1 MSHGSVTHHPP
12 IHGIM
17 AEFTTADDLV
27 EAARRAREAGY
38 HKMDAYSPLP
48 IEELHDVL
56 HIHDNRVSL
65 ACLIG
70 GIVGACTGFGLLS
83 WTAGFDYAHN
93 VGGKP
98 PISVPMFIPI
108 TFECTI
114 LFAGLTTALAM
125 VIMNGLPSPYHPV
138 FNVARFVNASRN
150 RFFLCIEAEDEHF
163 DREGTRAF
171 LESLN
176 PEGVDEV
183 EH

>member
-1 MSHGSVTHHPP
+1 MSHSVTEHPP
-12 IHGIM
+12 IYGVM
-17 AEFTTADDLV
+17 AEFETADALV
-27 EAARRAREAGY
+27 EAAKAAREAGY

-83 WTAGFDYAHN
+83 WTSAFDYAHN

-114 LFAGLTTALAM
+114 LFAGLTTAFAM
-125 VIMNGLPSPYHPV
+125 IIMNGLPTPYHPV
-138 FNVARFVNASRN
+138 FNVERFAFASRN
-150 RFFLCIEAEDEHF
+150 RFFLCIESEDEHF
-163 DREGTRAF
+163 DRKGTFAF
-171 LESLN
+171 LESLH
-176 PEGVDEV
+176 PEGVSEV
-183 EH
+183 DH